1 MDHCALFT
9 PGPIRIVQSTDPNHP
24 DIRLIAGTEVIATI
38 HHLGRNREQEFH
50 ANAVLMGTAG
60 HLFDALQ
67 TITDMESDRK
77 EDARN
82 FENTRIG
89 YWKTLLTRIQQ
100 PVRTLQLFQRRQ
112 KRAHTSPL
120 SGPPR
125 ATPHALYQRDPL

>member
-1 MDHCALFT
+1 MDQCSPFT
-9 PGPIRIVQSTDPNHP
+9 PGPIRIIQSDHPDHP

-38 HHLGRNREQEFH
+38 HHLGRDREQEFH

-67 TITDMESDRK
+67 TITEMETDRK

-82 FENTRIG
+82 FETTRVG

-100 PVRTLQLFQRRQ
+100 PARTLQLFRRAQ
-112 KRAHTSPL
+112 KRANTSP
-120 SGPPR
+120 PPG
-125 ATPHALYQRDPL
+125 TPTR